1 MKCPYC
7 SNPDSQVVDSR
18 ETGNEI
24 RRRREC
30 SKCKKRYTTYERI
43 ETVDLIVIK
52 KDGTREQYDR
62 NKLKT
67 GILRACEKRPVTN
80 NQVERLLD
88 GIEQQLKKGKSIEVK
103 SARIGELVIS
113 RLRRLDKVAYIRFA
127 SVYKDFTDLESF
139 EQELK
144 ALLKKRR

>member
-7 SNPDSQVVDSR
+7 SSPESQVVDSR

-30 SKCKKRYTTYERI
+30 SRCKKRYTTYERI

-62 NKLKT
+62 NKLKS
-67 GILRACEKRPVTN
+67 GIMKSCEKRPVTN
-80 NQVERLLD
+80 SQIDALLD
-88 GIEQQLKKGKSIEVK
+88 AVEKQLKKGKSIEIK
-103 SARIGELVIS
+103 STKIGELVINK
-113 RLRRLDKVAYIRFA
+113 LRRLDKVAYIRFA
-127 SVYKDFTDLESF
+127 SVYKEFTDLESF
-139 EQELK
+139 EKELR
-144 ALLKKRR
+144 ALLQKRR